1 MATVEPKALYKVS
14 PAEPQM
20 GYFTVSIDCTKFT
33 DTETVN
39 GGRVSPCVATD
50 FTTKPPTLAQS
61 LLVSRGNLR
70 WKMMMESLSIR
81 SNLRVH
87 NIVTTYATDAGDTAI
102 STLAFGLVFDTVDFV
117 PNVGTTIDGSTTTST
132 KAGFLK
138 DKIAEALNTTRVENM
153 SVFDPTTVGGTANAQ
168 QLRNLSVEAGPVNAG
183 GGNIVDAITVSEV
196 TAFGPLTSAQR
207 TAEGTGGTT
216 YSAE

>member
-50 FTTKPPTLAQS
+50 FTTKPTTLAQS

-81 SNLRVH
+81 SNVRVH

-102 STLAFGLVFDTVDFV
+102 STLAFGLVFDTVDVV

-153 SVFDPTTVGGTANAQ
+153 SVYDPTTVGGTANAQ
-168 QLRNLSVEAGPVNAG
+168 LLRTLSVEAGPVNAG

-207 TAEGTGGTT
+207 TAAGTDTTT